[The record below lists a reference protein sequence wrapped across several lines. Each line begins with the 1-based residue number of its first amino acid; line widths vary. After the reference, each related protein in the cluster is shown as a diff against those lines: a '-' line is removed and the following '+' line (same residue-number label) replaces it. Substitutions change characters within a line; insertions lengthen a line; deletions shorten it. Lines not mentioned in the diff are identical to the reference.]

1 MKKIWK
7 IAIVGTGAIGRSH
20 MNAIDISENCTLGAV
35 CDINEEAVKEYAEKY
50 NVPYFT
56 DYKEIPE
63 KTDCDIVIINLPHW
77 LHCESTIFFL
87 DKGMHVFIEKPMAN
101 TVEEC
106 ERMIEASERN
116 GKKLIVGHVQ
126 RYFVSNRKI
135 KELVE
140 SGEYGPL
147 CMMSER
153 RTEDYFSE
161 SRPAWFLD
169 KKRSGGGILMNYC
182 AHSIDKLF
190 YITGEQDAEVYSNF
204 GNIKTDHD
212 VDGHA
217 QVLMKF
223 PSGLCASLMYDGYTR
238 SGFEMYF
245 HFRDAVIKI
254 DQYHSFIRKNGSE
267 WEPYDAEETYKY
279 MYFQIEELCKCLN
292 GEPNEITDG
301 EYGKNVLKVLEKIY
315 NQK

>member
-56 DYKEIPE
+56 DYKEIPA

-87 DKGMHVFIEKPMAN
+87 ENGMNVLIEKPMAN

-106 ERMIEASERN
+106 EKMIEASKRT

-126 RYFVSNRKI
+126 RYLVINRKI

-140 SGEYGPL
+140 SGEFGPL
-147 CMMSER
+147 CMMSETR
-153 RTEDYFSE
+153 AEDYFTAT
-161 SRPAWFLD
+161 RPAWFTN
-169 KKRSGGGILMNYC
+169 KKLSGGGILMNYC
-182 AHSIDKLF
+182 AHSIDRLF
-190 YITGEQDAEVYSNF
+190 YITGEQEAEVFASF

-217 QVLMKF
+217 QVLLKL
-223 PSGLCASLMYDGYTR
+223 PSGLSASFTYDGYTLC
-238 SGFEMYF
+238 GTEMHF
-245 HFRDAVIKI
+245 HFRDAVIKVDNYNCYI
-254 DQYHSFIRKNGSE
+254 KKNGCD
-267 WEPYDAEETYKY
+267 WEDFDAVETYKY
-279 MYFQIEELCKCLN
+279 MALQIEEMCKFFN
-292 GEPNEITDG
+292 GEPNEITEG